1 MTKKTHLPLIIIL
14 CLSVLFAWCERT
26 ETPTDTETE
35 SKSEIENTVS
45 SETEADE
52 DATLPDENAGSSS
65 DTETLTFRETDYET
79 ESNITTS
86 TDATVEETTES
97 KLQTA
102 TEIETET
109 LTETE
114 SEITSET
121 VTLAATESESIT
133 ETEKESSTET
143 KPSTE
148 TETESK
154 SESEIESETE
164 KVEIS
169 EDHAPDFYMLDSEG
183 NPVNFSNLFGK
194 PIVLNFWASWCPP
207 CKAEMPDFEIEYKN
221 NPDVQFIMLH
231 CTAYDTMEA
240 GKKFIAD
247 SGYTF
252 PVFFD
257 TTGAGV
263 DNYGIE
269 GFPTTFFIA
278 ANGEIVYSKVGML
291 TADQLAQ
298 GLELIK

>member
-1 MTKKTHLPLIIIL
+1 
-14 CLSVLFAWCERT
+14 
-26 ETPTDTETE
+26 
-35 SKSEIENTVS
+35 
-45 SETEADE
+45 
-52 DATLPDENAGSSS
+52 
-65 DTETLTFRETDYET
+65 
-79 ESNITTS
+79 
-86 TDATVEETTES
+86 
-97 KLQTA
+97 
-102 TEIETET
+102 
-109 LTETE
+109 
-114 SEITSET
+114 
-121 VTLAATESESIT
+121 
-133 ETEKESSTET
+133 
-143 KPSTE
+143 
-148 TETESK
+148 
-154 SESEIESETE
+154 
-164 KVEIS
+164 
-169 EDHAPDFYMLDSEG
+169 MLDSEG
-183 NPVNFSNLFGK
+183 NTVNLSDLFGK

>member
-14 CLSVLFAWCERT
+14 CLSVLFAGCERT

-65 DTETLTFRETDYET
+65 DTETPTFRETDYET

-97 KLQTA
+97 ELQTA

-148 TETESK
+148 TKTESK
-154 SESEIESETE
+154 SESETE

-183 NPVNFSNLFGK
+183 NPVNLSDLLGK

>member
-1 MTKKTHLPLIIIL
+1 M
-14 CLSVLFAWCERT
+14 
-26 ETPTDTETE
+26 
-35 SKSEIENTVS
+35 
-45 SETEADE
+45 
-52 DATLPDENAGSSS
+52 
-65 DTETLTFRETDYET
+65 
-79 ESNITTS
+79 
-86 TDATVEETTES
+86 
-97 KLQTA
+97 
-102 TEIETET
+102 
-109 LTETE
+109 TETE

-148 TETESK
+148 TKTESK
-154 SESEIESETE
+154 SESETE

-183 NPVNFSNLFGK
+183 NPVNLSDLLGK

>member
-1 MTKKTHLPLIIIL
+1 MKKLIILIAL
-14 CLSVLFAWCERT
+14 LLSLSVCAIACDGNINT
-26 ETPTDTETE
+26 NGGVTDTNTDELPCE
-35 SKSEIENTVS
+35 SKSEEIASETNIANKEESTTNTEAQTNTESETYTETCTQIYYETTSQTEAQTETDTKTGSESGSNTPTETVTETK
-45 SETEADE
+45 SETE
-52 DATLPDENAGSSS
+52 P
-65 DTETLTFRETDYET
+65 
-79 ESNITTS
+79 
-86 TDATVEETTES
+86 
-97 KLQTA
+97 Q
-102 TEIETET
+102 
-109 LTETE
+109 TE
-114 SEITSET
+114 SEN
-121 VTLAATESESIT
+121 
-133 ETEKESSTET
+133 
-143 KPSTE
+143 
-148 TETESK
+148 
-154 SESEIESETE
+154 
-164 KVEIS
+164 VEIS
-169 EDHAPDFYMLDSEG
+169 ENHAPDFTVLDANGKEVKLSDY
-183 NPVNFSNLFGK
+183 FGK